1 MATPNSLRASNDEI
15 LENSIIANSFD
26 DIKKFLSE
34 KNLKPMIIEKVAQSF
49 MAKIPAGTRV
59 ELKDNILKVGESII
73 KLGEDI
79 FQSDV
84 STKAI
89 MEQTNSRAMAI
100 VNHNLP
106 VKQAKNLPAV
116 ANGKKYQ
123 MVA

>member
-26 DIKKFLSE
+26 DIKKFLSK